1 MALKTWQVHTE
12 NQKVNLPILEEKK
25 VSLFIKREDK
35 IHPLISG
42 NKYRKLKYNIKKAK
56 IAQYQT
62 LLTFGGAFSNHILA
76 TASAAHENEL
86 KSVGIIRGEELAF
99 KWKGNPTLS
108 QAIAL
113 GMQLKFVSR
122 SDYRNKHS
130 VEFIEQL
137 KAEYGHFYL
146 LPEGGTNNLAIKGCE
161 EILTK
166 EDKRFNVVC
175 SSVGTG
181 GTIAGIINSVSL
193 GQKVIG
199 FPALKGDFL
208 IEDICKFATNEEW
221 NLQMDYHFGGY
232 GKVSVELINFINDFK
247 KETQIPLD
255 PIYTGKMMFGIV
267 DMVKKDKF
275 ERDAKLLAIHTGGL
289 QGIVGMN
296 KILKKKNLPLID
308 L

>member
-62 LLTFGGAFSNHILA
+62 LLTFGGAFSNHVVA
-76 TASAAHENEL
+76 TACTAHENGL
-86 KSVGIIRGEELAF
+86 QSVGIIRGDELAF
-99 KWKGNPTLS
+99 KWKDNPTLVK
-108 QAIAL
+108 ATAL
-113 GMQLKFVSR
+113 GMQLKFVTR

-137 KAEYGHFYL
+137 KAEFGHFYL
-146 LPEGGTNNLAIKGCE
+146 LPEGGTNELAVKGCE
-161 EILTK
+161 EILTE
-166 EDKRFNVVC
+166 EDNHFNVVC

-181 GTIAGIINSVSL
+181 GTIAGIINSVSSEQRVL
-193 GQKVIG
+193 G

-208 IEDICKFATNEEW
+208 REDICKFANKEQW

-232 GKVSVELINFINDFK
+232 GKVSAQLINFINDFK
-247 KETQIPLD
+247 NETQIPLD
-255 PIYTGKMMFGIV
+255 PIYTGKMMFGIL

-275 ERDAKLLAIHTGGL
+275 ERDAKILAIHTGGL

>member
-12 NQKVNLPILEEKK
+12 NQNVNLPILKEKK

-42 NKYRKLKYNIKKAK
+42 NKYRKLKYNIRKAK

-62 LLTFGGAFSNHILA
+62 LLTFGGAFSNHIVA
-76 TASAAHENEL
+76 TACAAHENGL

-99 KWKGNPTLS
+99 KWKDNPTLL
-108 QAIAL
+108 QATEL
-113 GMQLKFVSR
+113 GMQLKFVLR

-146 LPEGGTNNLAIKGCE
+146 LPEGGTNDLAIKGCE

-166 EDKRFNVVC
+166 EDSRFNVVC

-208 IEDICKFATNEEW
+208 IEDICKFAANGEW

-232 GKVSVELINFINDFK
+232 GKVSAELINFINDFK

-255 PIYTGKMMFGIV
+255 PIYTGKMMFGIL

-275 ERDAKLLAIHTGGL
+275 ERDAKILAIHTGGL

-296 KILKKKNLPLID
+296 KILKKKNLSLID